1 MPPPSI
7 LSAAMDRRGHMQKN
21 MANLNQDLSE
31 RESYSPGD
39 EPSSLSPPATYT
51 YIGFIGG
58 RRSIREFQP
67 DAPAKVVLS
76 APATAPSDSLHP
88 DVSAMAVPWAAAAP
102 PAAHPRASVS
112 MRRPWPFSRRRRLT
126 GRWPF

>member
-1 MPPPSI
+1 
-7 LSAAMDRRGHMQKN
+7 MQKN

-51 YIGFIGG
+51 YIRFIGG
-58 RRSIREFQP
+58 RGSIGEFHP

-76 APATAPSDSLHP
+76 APATAPSDNLHP
-88 DVSAMAVPWAAAAP
+88 DVSAMAVPRAAAALSP
-102 PAAHPRASVS
+102 PIQEHP
-112 MRRPWPFSRRRRLT
+112 SRCAGH
-126 GRWPF
+126 GRSLGSGG